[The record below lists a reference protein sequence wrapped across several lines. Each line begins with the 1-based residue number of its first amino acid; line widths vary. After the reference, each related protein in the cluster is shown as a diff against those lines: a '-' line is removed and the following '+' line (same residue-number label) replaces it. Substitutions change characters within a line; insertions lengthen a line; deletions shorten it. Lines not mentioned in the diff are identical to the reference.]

1 MPMHTK
7 MLHKLNNRFGID
19 EIARTAKLADA
30 FAPGKQLNADV
41 VLRKSAAFY
50 KSLQAF
56 VEKMPG
62 SMRESVRGVIY
73 HALTS
78 KPAKAIVFSWAESD
92 WPSSVQAPSPFR
104 PCVSARNPRGSGSC
118 TRPRCRKSFPWAWTA
133 ARAYSLAW

>member
-62 SMRESVRGVIY
+62 PVEYARGPRI
-73 HALTS
+73 S
-78 KPAKAIVFSWAESD
+78 PA
-92 WPSSVQAPSPFR
+92 
-104 PCVSARNPRGSGSC
+104 SA
-118 TRPRCRKSFPWAWTA
+118 KS
-133 ARAYSLAW
+133 

>member
-19 EIARTAKLADA
+19 EIGRTAKLADA

-73 HALTS
+73 HALSS
-78 KPAKAIVFSWAESD
+78 KPAKPIVFSWVPAYDHELTI
-92 WPSSVQAPSPFR
+92 WETTCGISVLYKSRYPADSAPKR
-104 PCVSARNPRGSGSC
+104 TDG
-118 TRPRCRKSFPWAWTA
+118 KD
-133 ARAYSLAW
+133 